1 MTAEMSLGTPP
12 HQFILIS
19 LRISLRTPH
28 LLCHW
33 ASQMASNGEVVRHVR
48 RAHAKLH
55 QPNNQTDSGKVHH
68 ANPQKHTQEY
78 KNYLNILHENMML
91 LEDNKQ

>member
-1 MTAEMSLGTPP
+1 MTLGIR
-12 HQFILIS
+12 FLGFLKIS
-19 LRISLRTPH
+19 PQNLPSALP
-28 LLCHW
+28 LGYPGDEGD
-33 ASQMASNGEVVRHVR
+33 GEVVRHVR

-91 LEDNKQ
+91 LEDHKQ